1 MKLCPACGKYW
12 ENDLTRCQNCGES
25 LPSNEASSEDADEG
39 HFEPSE
45 VAILRDALNSAC
57 YHLVVLCD
65 GSCPWRYYRVKVP
78 VPDFCKKG
86 KCERGTTA
94 ECVECW
100 EIMYAKMAKENLAV
114 DKEEDSGCNSEIIN
128 PS

>member
-39 HFEPSE
+39 VF
-45 VAILRDALNSAC
+45 
-57 YHLVVLCD
+57 
-65 GSCPWRYYRVKVP
+65 
-78 VPDFCKKG
+78 
-86 KCERGTTA
+86 
-94 ECVECW
+94 
-100 EIMYAKMAKENLAV
+100 
-114 DKEEDSGCNSEIIN
+114 EEDSGCNSEIIN